1 MRSIRRVA
9 SIASRID
16 WQFVRRIRAVGRPL
30 GSLSPA
36 RENRVRLA
44 LFLAAIAMVVAAFL
58 LRDRLTLT
66 QVGYGGIALASLIA
80 SAGLIIPVPA
90 LAAVCIG
97 GALTLNPLIVGLV
110 AGSAETLG
118 ELTGYFFGY
127 SGQGMVQRSRLYL
140 RLETW
145 MRQREWFPLAL
156 LFLLSLVPNP
166 VFDVVGLA
174 AGALRVPV
182 WKFLSTVWVGK
193 TLKFLAVAYLC
204 AHGYSRFF
212 A

>member
-1 MRSIRRVA
+1 MRSIRQVA
-9 SIASRID
+9 CRTSRID
-16 WQFVRRIRAVGRPL
+16 WRRK
-30 GSLSPA
+30 
-36 RENRVRLA
+36 ENRLRLA
-44 LFLAAIAMVVAAFL
+44 LFLAAIAMVGAAYL
-58 LRDRLTLT
+58 LRDELTLT
-66 QVGYGGIALASLIA
+66 QAGYGGIALASLIA

-90 LAAVCIG
+90 LGAVCLG
-97 GALTLNPLIVGLV
+97 GAFALNPVIVGLV
-110 AGSAETLG
+110 AGSAEAVG

-127 SGQGMVQRSRLYL
+127 SGQGMVQRSRLYA
-140 RLETW
+140 RLEPW

-156 LFLLSLVPNP
+156 LFLLSIVPNP

-174 AGALRVPV
+174 AGALKVPV

-193 TLKFLAVAYLC
+193 TLKFLSVAYLC

>member
-1 MRSIRRVA
+1 MSPIRRA
-9 SIASRID
+9 TSLASRID
-16 WQFVRRIRAVGRPL
+16 WRRK
-30 GSLSPA
+30 
-36 RENRVRLA
+36 ENRLRLA
-44 LFLAAIAMVVAAFL
+44 LFVAAIAMAVAAFL
-58 LRDRLTLT
+58 LRNQLTLT
-66 QVGYGGIALASLIA
+66 QAGYGGIALASLIA

-90 LAAVCIG
+90 LGAVCLG
-97 GALTLNPLIVGLV
+97 GAFALNPVIVGLV
-110 AGSAETLG
+110 AGSAETVG
-118 ELTGYFFGY
+118 ELTGYLFGY

-145 MRQREWFPLAL
+145 MRRREWFPLAL

-174 AGALRVPV
+174 AGALRVPI

-212 A
+212 D

>member
-9 SIASRID
+9 SLASRID

-58 LRDRLTLT
+58 LRDQLTLT

-97 GALTLNPLIVGLV
+97 GAFSLNPLVVGLV
-110 AGSAETLG
+110 AGSAETVGNLRG
-118 ELTGYFFGY
+118 TF
-127 SGQGMVQRSRLYL
+127 SGTAGRG
-140 RLETW
+140 W
-145 MRQREWFPLAL
+145 C
-156 LFLLSLVPNP
+156 
-166 VFDVVGLA
+166 GA
-174 AGALRVPV
+174 AGCTSGWNRGCARGNGSLWRCCSCYP
-182 WKFLSTVWVGK
+182 WSQTLYST
-193 TLKFLAVAYLC
+193 LLAWPQGRCGSLYGSSCPQYGSAR
-204 AHGYSRFF
+204 S
-212 A
+212 

>member
-1 MRSIRRVA
+1 MSPIRQA
-9 SIASRID
+9 TSLASRID
-16 WQFVRRIRAVGRPL
+16 WRRK
-30 GSLSPA
+30 
-36 RENRVRLA
+36 ENRLRLA
-44 LFLAAIAMVVAAFL
+44 LFVAAIAMAVAAFL
-58 LRDRLTLT
+58 LRNQLTLT
-66 QVGYGGIALASLIA
+66 QAGYGGIALASLIA

-90 LAAVCIG
+90 LGAVCLG
-97 GALTLNPLIVGLV
+97 GAFALNPVIVGLV
-110 AGSAETLG
+110 AGSAETVG
-118 ELTGYFFGY
+118 ELTGYLFGY

-145 MRQREWFPLAL
+145 MRRREWFPLAL

-174 AGALRVPV
+174 AGALRVPI

-193 TLKFLAVAYLC
+193 TLKFIAVAYLC
-204 AHGYSRFF
+204 AHGYSRLF

>member
-1 MRSIRRVA
+1 MSSVRRVA
-9 SIASRID
+9 SRAGRID
-16 WQFVRRIRAVGRPL
+16 WRRN
-30 GSLSPA
+30 
-36 RENRVRLA
+36 ENRMRLA
-44 LFLAAIAMVVAAFL
+44 LFLAAIAMVGAALL
-58 LRDRLTLT
+58 LRDWLTLT

-90 LAAVCIG
+90 LGAACVG
-97 GALTLNPLIVGLV
+97 GALSLNPLIVGLV

-127 SGQGMVQRSRLYL
+127 SGQGMVQRRRLYM
-140 RLETW
+140 RLELW

-156 LFLLSLVPNP
+156 LFLLSLIPNP

-193 TLKFLAVAYLC
+193 TLKFFAVSYLC
-204 AHGYSRFF
+204 AHGYSWFF

>member
-1 MRSIRRVA
+1 MSPIRRA
-9 SIASRID
+9 TSLASRID
-16 WQFVRRIRAVGRPL
+16 WRRK
-30 GSLSPA
+30 
-36 RENRVRLA
+36 ENRLRLA
-44 LFLAAIAMVVAAFL
+44 LFVAAIAMAVAAFL
-58 LRDRLTLT
+58 LRDQLTLT
-66 QVGYGGIALASLIA
+66 QAGYGGIALASLIA

-90 LAAVCIG
+90 LGAVCLG
-97 GALTLNPLIVGLV
+97 GAFALNPVIVGLV
-110 AGSAETLG
+110 AGSAETVG
-118 ELTGYFFGY
+118 ELTGYLFGY

-145 MRQREWFPLAL
+145 MRRREWFPLAL

-174 AGALRVPV
+174 AGALRVPI

-204 AHGYSRFF
+204 AHGYSRLF